1 MNFFFFIF
9 FLDKWKRPLYFRQ
22 IITVEGRVTRR
33 KRERE
38 KEKDINGTSNVI
50 KCSMIMSSL
59 TKSNVI
65 IKSLMIMTNINQ

>member
-1 MNFFFFIF
+1 M
-9 FLDKWKRPLYFRQ
+9 
-22 IITVEGRVTRR
+22 EGRVTRR

-59 TKSNVI
+59 MKSNVI